1 MTEIIN
7 LINVYF
13 KNIWKCHNK
22 TPCTTSENVLKK
34 KKSFPKLQQIIFG
47 LKISV
52 TNSQFP

>member
-22 TPCTTSENVLKK
+22 TPYTTSENVLKK
-34 KKSFPKLQQIIFG
+34 KKVFL
-47 LKISV
+47 
-52 TNSQFP
+52 NSSRLYLVSKYQ